1 MKRSFEMFRDT
12 SINSNSEL
20 SDSSNNF
27 IMNPNNKKVII
38 DLDIKNSFESATE
51 SSNDSA
57 DDNSSSSDSS
67 DDNSSSNDSSSDSSN
82 DSSSDS
88 SNASSAIDYFS
99 EEDRY
104 YKAVSFEPS
113 YLEKQIIRN
122 TFAML
127 TKTNMYDWNADVST
141 DTEQY
146 MNLCNFSV
154 ISNSDGSSQ
163 FSEFAEIVVH
173 LEYTQTYTY
182 CQIEYRLTDF
192 GRNYFKLN
200 LIWDTS
206 PLDTNI
212 LRIEK
217 EEAVPHLFFFSKN
230 VYKRYEISSEDRPDL
245 SWCYFQDVHY
255 HLNRIS

>member
-38 DLDIKNSFESATE
+38 DLDIKNSFESATD
-51 SSNDSA
+51 SSSDSS

-67 DDNSSSNDSSSDSSN
+67 DDNSSSNDSSSDSS
-82 DSSSDS
+82 ST
-88 SNASSAIDYFS
+88 SSAIDYFS

-192 GRNYFKLN
+192 GRNYLKLN

-206 PLDTNI
+206 PLDTDI

-245 SWCYFQDVHY
+245 SWCYFQDVRY